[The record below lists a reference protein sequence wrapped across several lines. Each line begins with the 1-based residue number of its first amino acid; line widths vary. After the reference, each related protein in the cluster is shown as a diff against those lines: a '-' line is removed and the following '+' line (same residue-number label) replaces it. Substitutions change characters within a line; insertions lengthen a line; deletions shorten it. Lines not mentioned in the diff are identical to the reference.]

1 MHLDLY
7 LVLASSVV
15 GLLLG
20 ITGIGGG
27 ALMTPMLVLVFGIAP
42 SAAISADLIATLFMK
57 PWGVLVHW
65 RRRTIQRRVVGLLT
79 VGSLPAAFLG
89 TYAMHLI
96 GHTAVAERDLKML
109 LGAALI
115 VGASA
120 MVLRAVVSKRRVA
133 PAKPVRLR
141 TLATLAV
148 GVVGG
153 FMVGLTSVGAGSLIL
168 VCLMTIYPNL
178 KSDQLVGTDLAQSIP
193 LTLGASAGTLVFG
206 HVAWGL
212 TSSIIVGGVP
222 AVIVGSLISSRAASP
237 VIRHV
242 MTALVMLSGLK
253 YIGLATPI
261 VVAAAVVAL
270 AVGAIMV
277 LRSRAHGEQLLS
289 PTATNARL
297 ERSLR

>member
-7 LVLASSVV
+7 LVLASTVV

-20 ITGIGGG
+20 ITGMGGG
-27 ALMTPMLVLVFGIAP
+27 ALMTPMLVLLFGIAP

-65 RRRTIQRRVVGLLT
+65 RRRTIQRRIVVLLA

-89 TYAMHLI
+89 TYVMNLL
-96 GHTAVAERDLKML
+96 GHSASAERDLKTL
-109 LGAALI
+109 LGVALV
-115 VGASA
+115 VGAGA
-120 MVLRAVVSKRRVA
+120 MVLRSVVAHRRGA
-133 PAKPVRLR
+133 PAKVVRLA
-141 TLATLAV
+141 TLATLV
-148 GVVGG
+148 IGVVGG

-168 VCLMTIYPNL
+168 VCLMTVYPGL
-178 KSDQLVGTDLAQSIP
+178 RSDQLVGTDLAQSIP

-212 TSSIIVGGVP
+212 TASIILGGVP
-222 AVIVGSLISSRAASP
+222 AVIVGSLISSRAHSP
-237 VIRHV
+237 AIRHV

-253 YIGLATPI
+253 YLGLATPAL
-261 VVAAAVVAL
+261 VAAALVAL
-270 AVGAIMV
+270 VAVTVVVVRGRTTTNEPVPAPGAMI
-277 LRSRAHGEQLLS
+277 
-289 PTATNARL
+289 PL

>member
-42 SAAISADLIATLFMK
+42 SAAISADLMATLFMK

-120 MVLRAVVSKRRVA
+120 MILRAVVSKRRTT

-193 LTLGASAGTLVFG
+193 LTLGASAGTLAFG

-222 AVIVGSLISSRAASP
+222 AVIVGSLISSRAANP
-237 VIRHV
+237 AIRHV

-261 VVAAAVVAL
+261 VVAAATVAL
-270 AVGAIMV
+270 AVVAIMV
-277 LRSRAHGEQLLS
+277 VRSRPRDDQPVS
-289 PTATNARL
+289 PGTTSGRL

>member
-7 LVLASSVV
+7 LVLASTVV

-20 ITGIGGG
+20 ITGMGGG
-27 ALMTPMLVLVFGIAP
+27 ALMTPMLVLLFGIAP

-65 RRRTIQRRVVGLLT
+65 RRRTIQRRIVVLLA

-89 TYAMHLI
+89 TYVMNLI
-96 GHTAVAERDLKML
+96 GHSASAERDLKTL
-109 LGAALI
+109 LGVALV
-115 VGASA
+115 VGAGA
-120 MVLRAVVSKRRVA
+120 MVLRSVVAHRRGA
-133 PAKPVRLR
+133 PAKVVRLA
-141 TLATLAV
+141 TLATLV
-148 GVVGG
+148 IGVVGG

-168 VCLMTIYPNL
+168 VCLMTVYPGL
-178 KSDQLVGTDLAQSIP
+178 RSDQLVGTDLAQSIP

-212 TSSIIVGGVP
+212 TASIILGGVP
-222 AVIVGSLISSRAASP
+222 AVIVGSLISSRAHSP
-237 VIRHV
+237 AIRHV

-253 YIGLATPI
+253 YLGLATPAL
-261 VVAAAVVAL
+261 VAAALVAL
-270 AVGAIMV
+270 VAVTVVVVRGRTTTNEPVPAPGAMI
-277 LRSRAHGEQLLS
+277 
-289 PTATNARL
+289 PL